1 MSRCQFN
8 HEDVLR
14 KALSVFHA
22 QGYYAA
28 SMQKIFAATGLKP
41 GSLYASFGNKE
52 KLFCSVAELYTQD
65 TLDCVD
71 QVLSEHHDIHA
82 GIAAIFDLLIADAD
96 KDEYHGCFL
105 LNHQVELTADDKH
118 LRLMIQDQ
126 IQRIEQCYYA
136 FLAKAYSPEQARLYA
151 ASLLLQI
158 SGLRTYAHR
167 EKRPDWLKQIV
178 KQGLPWVNWPVH

>member
-8 HEDVLR
+8 HQDVLE

-28 SMQKIFAATGLKP
+28 SMQKIFTATGLKP

-65 TLDCVD
+65 TLDCVNK
-71 QVLSEHHDIHA
+71 VLSEHGDIHR
-82 GIAAIFDLLIADAD
+82 GITAIFDLLIADAD
-96 KDEYHGCFL
+96 KKDYHGCFL
-105 LNHQVELTADDKH
+105 LNHQVELTDDDVH
-118 LRLMIQDQ
+118 LKLMIQDQ
-126 IQRIEQCYYA
+126 IQRIEQCYYE
-136 FLAKAYSPEQARLYA
+136 FLLAAYSPEQARLYSA
-151 ASLLLQI
+151 NLMLQI

-167 EKRPDWLKQIV
+167 EKRPEWLKQV
-178 KQGLPWVNWPVH
+178 VQQGLPWVNWSIH